1 MLTAFLIAAAIYTS
15 SLILQ
20 RQAAL
25 REASRYN
32 ATWLVSQAALEVSRL
47 TAALA
52 AFSDP
57 GMATDADEVQ
67 LRLDIVLNRVRI
79 LTEGDQGQFIQGRTD
94 LRDTL
99 SELDAAI
106 TFSTPIID
114 ALRPGSSTA
123 EVYLAFLPLLAKL
136 NRLAASVHE
145 RGADFVTADLQN
157 LAKLSWIFTG
167 LLTSLILGSF
177 CLIALTRWNY
187 GMLVATHRKVSDL
200 ADDLHVQNARFD
212 AALNNMSQG
221 LCMGTADFTLVVC
234 NDRFRELFGLPEVV
248 TPGTSIQDLYR
259 AIAASGKVSLEFA
272 QHLMAKQVGLI
283 ADSSSQTVL
292 HEENARSLT
301 LKHEPMHHGGWVTT
315 YEDITERRIAEA
327 RISFMAN
334 HDILTGLPNRFL
346 FREHLSEAISKLQRS
361 PKQIAVLC
369 VDLDRFKQINDS
381 LGHSAGD
388 SLLRIVAAR
397 LRHCIPTT
405 DVVARLGGDEFVIF
419 CTAVDAGPASAAVAN
434 RIIDALGAPYDLSGQ
449 RAIISASVGIATTS
463 DPSEDPD
470 LLLKNADLALYKAK
484 FGGKAT
490 FRFFE
495 PPMATELLQR
505 RQIELDMGSALVDGA
520 FVVHFQPVF
529 SLRKLNLV
537 GFEALLRWN
546 HPERGLI
553 SPAEFIPIAE
563 DTGLIVQVGAWVLHQ
578 ACAIAAKWSEPKVV
592 AVNLSAA
599 QFGPDLVITV
609 ADALKSSGLPPAL
622 LELEITETVLLV
634 DNERVLLTMQNLKKL
649 GVRMVLDD
657 FGTGYSALSYLRMFP
672 FDKIKIDRSFV
683 ADMCEREDSRAIV
696 ASVVQLAAA
705 LGMTTTAEGV
715 ESVQQITAL
724 KAMRCDE
731 VQGFFFG
738 RAEPAEQLCRWFW
751 RKLEVVG
758 Q

>member
-1 MLTAFLIAAAIYTS
+1 MLTAFLVVAAIYTS

-25 REASRYN
+25 REVSRYN

-52 AFSDP
+52 AYGDP
-57 GMATDADEVQ
+57 GTATDADEVQ

-123 EVYLAFLPLLAKL
+123 EVYAAFLPLLAKL

-145 RGADFVTADLQN
+145 RGADLVTVDLQN
-157 LAKLSWIFTG
+157 LENLSWIFTG

-177 CLIALTRWNY
+177 GLIALTRWNY
-187 GMLVATHRKVSDL
+187 GMLVATHQKVSNL

-221 LCMGTADFTLVVC
+221 LCMGTADLALVVC

-248 TPGTSIQDLYR
+248 TPGTSVQDLYR
-259 AIAASGKVSLEFA
+259 AIAESGKVSLEFA

-283 ADSSSQTVL
+283 ADSSSKTVL

-301 LKHEPMHHGGWVTT
+301 LTHEPMRHGGWVTT

-334 HDILTGLPNRFL
+334 HDILTGLPNKFL
-346 FREHLSEAISKLQRS
+346 FREHLSEAISKLQKS

-397 LRHCIPTT
+397 LRHCISKT

-419 CTAVDAGPASAAVAN
+419 CTAGDAGLVSATVAN
-434 RIIDALGAPYDLSGQ
+434 RIIDELGAPYDLGGQ

-484 FGGKAT
+484 SGGKAT

-495 PPMATELLQR
+495 PSMATDLLHR

-537 GFEALLRWN
+537 GFEALLRWH

-553 SPAEFIPIAE
+553 SPTEFIPIAE
-563 DTGLIVQVGAWVLHQ
+563 DTAYRAGGAKPQ
-578 ACAIAAKWSEPKVV
+578 
-592 AVNLSAA
+592 
-599 QFGPDLVITV
+599 
-609 ADALKSSGLPPAL
+609 
-622 LELEITETVLLV
+622 
-634 DNERVLLTMQNLKKL
+634 KL
-649 GVRMVLDD
+649 
-657 FGTGYSALSYLRMFP
+657 
-672 FDKIKIDRSFV
+672 
-683 ADMCEREDSRAIV
+683 
-696 ASVVQLAAA
+696 
-705 LGMTTTAEGV
+705 
-715 ESVQQITAL
+715 QI
-724 KAMRCDE
+724 
-731 VQGFFFG
+731 Q
-738 RAEPAEQLCRWFW
+738 PN
-751 RKLEVVG
+751 
-758 Q
+758 

>member
-1 MLTAFLIAAAIYTS
+1 M
-15 SLILQ
+15 
-20 RQAAL
+20 
-25 REASRYN
+25 
-32 ATWLVSQAALEVSRL
+32 
-47 TAALA
+47 
-52 AFSDP
+52 
-57 GMATDADEVQ
+57 
-67 LRLDIVLNRVRI
+67 
-79 LTEGDQGQFIQGRTD
+79 
-94 LRDTL
+94 
-99 SELDAAI
+99 
-106 TFSTPIID
+106 
-114 ALRPGSSTA
+114 
-123 EVYLAFLPLLAKL
+123 
-136 NRLAASVHE
+136 
-145 RGADFVTADLQN
+145 
-157 LAKLSWIFTG
+157 
-167 LLTSLILGSF
+167 
-177 CLIALTRWNY
+177 
-187 GMLVATHRKVSDL
+187 
-200 ADDLHVQNARFD
+200 
-212 AALNNMSQG
+212 
-221 LCMGTADFTLVVC
+221 VC
-234 NDRFRELFGLPEVV
+234 NDRFRELFELPEVV
-248 TPGTSIQDLYR
+248 TPGTSVQDLYR
-259 AIAASGKVSLEFA
+259 AIAESGKVSLEFA

-283 ADSSSQTVL
+283 ADSSSKTVL

-301 LKHEPMHHGGWVTT
+301 LTHEPMRHGGWVTT

-346 FREHLSEAISKLQRS
+346 FREHLSEAISKLQES

-388 SLLRIVAAR
+388 SLLKIVAAR
-397 LRHCIPTT
+397 LRHCISKT

-419 CTAVDAGPASAAVAN
+419 CTAGDAGLVSATVAN
-434 RIIDALGAPYDLSGQ
+434 QIIDELGAPYDLGGQ

-484 FGGKAT
+484 SGGKAT

-495 PPMATELLQR
+495 PSMATDLLHR

-537 GFEALLRWN
+537 GFEALLRWH

-553 SPAEFIPIAE
+553 SPTEFIPIAE
-563 DTGLIVQVGAWVLHQ
+563 DTGLIVPVGAWILQQ
-578 ACAIAAKWSEPKVV
+578 ACAIAAKWPEPKVV

-599 QFGPDLVITV
+599 QFGPDLVVTV
-609 ADALKSSGLPPAL
+609 ADALKDSGLAPSL
-622 LELEITETVLLV
+622 LELEITETVLLE
-634 DNERVLLTMQNLKKL
+634 DNERVLLIMQSLKAL

-683 ADMCEREDSRAIV
+683 MDMCEREDSGAIV
-696 ASVVQLAAA
+696 ASVIQLATA

-715 ESVQQITAL
+715 ESALQVTAL

-738 RAEPAEQLCRWFW
+738 PPEPAEQLRRWFD